1 MYVPSRQVTKEVL
14 GMTDEELYELPADSQ
29 EFLMELASI
38 LKETLGDQPRLLKK
52 IQPRLQAVSKRFL
65 KQLRNIEAD

>member
-1 MYVPSRQVTKEVL
+1 MDVPSRQVTKEVL
-14 GMTDEELYELPADSQ
+14 GVTDEELDELPADSQ
-29 EFLMELASI
+29 EFLMEVAGI

>member
-1 MYVPSRQVTKEVL
+1 MYVPSRQVAKDVL
-14 GMTDEELYELPADSQ
+14 GMTDEELDELPADSQ
-29 EFLMELASI
+29 EFLMELAGI

-52 IQPRLQAVSKRFL
+52 IQPRLQAVSKRYL

>member
-1 MYVPSRQVTKEVL
+1 MYVPSHQVTKDVL
-14 GMTDEELYELPADSQ
+14 GMTDEELNELPADSQ

>member
-1 MYVPSRQVTKEVL
+1 MYVPSRQVAKDVL
-14 GMTDEELYELPADSQ
+14 GMTDEELAQLPADSQ
-29 EFLMELASI
+29 EFLMELAGI

>member
-1 MYVPSRQVTKEVL
+1 VAKDVL
-14 GMTDEELYELPADSQ
+14 GMTDEELDELPADSQ
-29 EFLMELASI
+29 EFLMELAGI

-52 IQPRLQAVSKRFL
+52 IQPRLQAVSKRYL

>member
-1 MYVPSRQVTKEVL
+1 MDVPSRQVTKEVL
-14 GMTDEELYELPADSQ
+14 CMTDEELDELPADSQ
-29 EFLMELASI
+29 EFLMEVAGI